1 MGFQVKK
8 KKRLYKHYKQSQT
21 KYKTNG
27 YKAEKK
33 NEFFFKICLQMTT
46 LTTSDEYIVMIETIY
61 LNSVWNEFI
70 VIISYTGKASGSI
83 VNYQFSLTLV
93 GWLISWLVVKF
104 RRFKFN
110 SDGMSSFFLKLWL
123 LQIKPEFA
131 YYVIVI
137 GDPFLADI
145 QLCH

>member
-1 MGFQVKK
+1 
-8 KKRLYKHYKQSQT
+8 
-21 KYKTNG
+21 
-27 YKAEKK
+27 
-33 NEFFFKICLQMTT
+33 MTT

-104 RRFKFN
+104 RSFKFN
-110 SDGMSSFFLKLWL
+110 SDSMSKVFF
-123 LQIKPEFA
+123 
-131 YYVIVI
+131 YY
-137 GDPFLADI
+137 DYYR
-145 QLCH
+145 

>member
-1 MGFQVKK
+1 
-8 KKRLYKHYKQSQT
+8 
-21 KYKTNG
+21 
-27 YKAEKK
+27 
-33 NEFFFKICLQMTT
+33 MTT

-104 RRFKFN
+104 KRFKFN
-110 SDGMSSFFLKLWL
+110 SDGMSSFF
-123 LQIKPEFA
+123 
-131 YYVIVI
+131 
-137 GDPFLADI
+137 FLIMIIADKTWI
-145 QLCH
+145 CILRDCHWWSLSCRYTAVSLGVQRILAGLTKKFKYH